1 MQMSK
6 NYEYKLALQNVK
18 DILKSEEEYI
28 KDFAEGVID
37 IIDSENSGRSVEQRL
52 DEITDYVK
60 TLDKLTD
67 YIKNLKTK
75 EK

>member
-1 MQMSK
+1 MK
-6 NYEYKLALQNVK
+6 
-18 DILKSEEEYI
+18 KSEEEEYI
-28 KDFAEGVID
+28 RRLNEDIID
-37 IIDSENSGRSVEQRL
+37 IIDSENSGLSVEQRL

-60 TLDKLTD
+60 TLGKLTD

>member
-1 MQMSK
+1 MK
-6 NYEYKLALQNVK
+6 
-18 DILKSEEEYI
+18 KSEEEEYI
-28 KDFAEGVID
+28 RRLNENIID
-37 IIDSENSGRSVEQRL
+37 IIDSENSGLSVEQRL

-60 TLDKLTD
+60 TLGKLTD